1 MFISAFAP
9 GAFEPLSQLSGELPF
24 EFVVRA
30 RAGFGA
36 MAGAVNRAMVT
47 RRSASPNPST
57 AIVTFRIGMAL
68 MIARPALRLHQIFK
82 LPQWLVRAGLKD
94 PRAAVIGYGDPGCVW
109 SV

>member
-1 MFISAFAP
+1 VFISAFAP
-9 GAFEPLSQLSGELPF
+9 GAFEPLSQLSSELRF

-57 AIVTFRIGMAL
+57 AVVAFRIGVAF
-68 MIARPALRLHQIFK
+68 MIARPALGLHQIFQ
-82 LPQWLVRAGLKD
+82 LSQWLVQAGLKD
-94 PRAAVIGYGDPGCVW
+94 PRATVIGHGNPGRM
-109 SV
+109 